1 MNIQAKPSARVRAL
15 SIIAA
20 LLSFG
25 GVAAALVAASGS
37 DGGAWPFATGFMILR
52 YAFFAAAAGGI
63 LALIALIA
71 GWRLTGASAVLSFV
85 VFALSLSFGG
95 YLANLVVTAR
105 SAPAIHDVATDV
117 DDLPEFATLTVRPDD
132 FENIPGM
139 DRADLAALAPEQ
151 RWKAVH
157 REAYGDIK
165 TIRVEADVPTTL
177 RRAEVLAKLRG
188 WDIAASDPLTGTLEA
203 TATSRFFR
211 FKDDV
216 AVRVR
221 SDPAGRGGSLVDMRS
236 LSRVGTSDLGVN
248 AARVRAFLADLQ
260 KKPGQ

>member
-1 MNIQAKPSARVRAL
+1 M
-15 SIIAA
+15 SI
-20 LLSFG
+20 G

-37 DGGAWPFATGFMILR
+37 GSGAWPFATGFMILR
-52 YAFFAAAAGGI
+52 YAFFAAAAGGV

-71 GWRLTGASAVLSFV
+71 GRRLTGASAVLSLV
-85 VFALSLSFGG
+85 VLALSLSFSG
-95 YLANLVVTAR
+95 YIVNMVVAAK
-105 SAPAIHDVATDV
+105 SVPAIHDIATNV
-117 DDLPEFATLTVRPDD
+117 DDLPAFATLTVRPDNLD
-132 FENIPGM
+132 NIPGM
-139 DRADLAALAPEQ
+139 DRADLAALTPEQ

-157 REAYGDIK
+157 RETYGDIK
-165 TIRVEADVPTTL
+165 TIKVGADVSTTL

-188 WDIAASDPLTGTLEA
+188 WDIAASDPLRGTLEA

-221 SDPAGRGGSLVDMRS
+221 PDPAGPDGSLVDMRS

-248 AARVRAFLADLQ
+248 AARVRSFLADLR
-260 KKPGQ
+260 KKQGE